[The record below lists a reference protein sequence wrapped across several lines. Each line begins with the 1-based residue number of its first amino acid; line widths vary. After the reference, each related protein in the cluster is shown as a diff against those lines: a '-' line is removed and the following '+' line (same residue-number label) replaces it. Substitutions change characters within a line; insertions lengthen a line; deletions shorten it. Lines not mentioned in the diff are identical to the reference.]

1 MNSRLV
7 SRMIT
12 QSVGRATRKL
22 RLAIFIV
29 AASLPVQALA
39 ESTQPIRMRVV
50 ESGTGK
56 PVAGAKVRYS
66 AAVWEGTLT
75 GHGGR
80 TAIMFEVRGES
91 DANGNIALPATQFSP
106 RIFGMFGMN
115 TNYGN
120 AVMHITQTGY
130 EPVELRN
137 NLRIIPNLDEVIAWE
152 HQGRTVEL
160 KPVRNSEP
168 ASGRQ

>member
-1 MNSRLV
+1 
-7 SRMIT
+7 MIT
-12 QSVGRATRKL
+12 QSVNRTTRKL
-22 RLAIFIV
+22 RLAMFII

-50 ESGTGK
+50 ESGTSK

-66 AAVWEGTLT
+66 APAWEGTFT

-80 TAIMFEVRGES
+80 TATMFEILGES

-152 HQGRTVEL
+152 YQGRTVEL
-160 KPVRNSEP
+160 KPARKIEP

>member
-1 MNSRLV
+1 MLRLV
-7 SRMIT
+7 
-12 QSVGRATRKL
+12 
-22 RLAIFIV
+22 IFIIAV
-29 AASLPVQALA
+29 LHPLQVLA

-66 AAVWEGTLT
+66 ATAWEGTFT

-91 DANGNIALPATQFSP
+91 DANGNIALPASQFSP

-115 TNYGN
+115 TNYEN
-120 AVMHITQTGY
+120 AAMRITQTGY

-152 HQGRTVEL
+152 YQGRTIEL
-160 KPVRNSEP
+160 KPVRKIEP
-168 ASGRQ
+168 ALGRQ